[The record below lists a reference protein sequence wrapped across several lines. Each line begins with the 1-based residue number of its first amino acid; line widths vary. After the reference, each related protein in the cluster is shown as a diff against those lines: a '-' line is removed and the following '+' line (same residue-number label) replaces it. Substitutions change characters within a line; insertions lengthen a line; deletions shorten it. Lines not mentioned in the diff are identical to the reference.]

1 LRLIAYS
8 PMAKN
13 DAVTMKIGGVSGTMK
28 PGRQG
33 GTRMLKKAAQTP
45 DRATAR
51 TSILASV
58 DGSVMVKARGAV
70 PMPLP
75 PRNGPKV

>member
-1 LRLIAYS
+1 
-8 PMAKN
+8 MAEN
-13 DAVTMKIGGVSGTMK
+13 DAVTMKIGGVSGMMK

-33 GTRMLKKAAQTP
+33 GTRMLKNGVQTP
-45 DRATAR
+45 DLAIAR
-51 TSILASV
+51 TSILACV

>member
-1 LRLIAYS
+1 
-8 PMAKN
+8 MAKN

-28 PGRQG
+28 PGLHG
-33 GTRMLKKAAQTP
+33 GTRMLKNGVQTP

-51 TSILASV
+51 TSILGCV
-58 DGSVMVKARGAV
+58 EGNVMVKARGV
-70 PMPLP
+70 WPMPLP